1 LKIGNVLSCFDG
13 MSCGQI
19 ALERAGIEFD
29 TYYASEIDKYAAK
42 VALYNYPNT
51 IQLGDITKWKEWY
64 LPNIELL
71 IGGSPCQ
78 GFSFAGKQLNFEDAR
93 SKLFFEFVDILKHY
107 KPKYFLLENVRM
119 KQEHQDVISQYLG
132 VKPII
137 INSALVSAQNRIRL
151 YWTNI
156 PNITQPIDRG
166 ILLKDIL
173 LEDATEPMLSN
184 IYGGFK
190 ETVPR
195 EHYNKSVTLRT
206 PAGGGHIPSVTVKKY
221 VPENVEGN
229 YVDPYNKKEIEGE
242 KSTTLRTNSSNGN
255 MWVRMKQVP
264 HGANLGGVTERLK
277 SPSITMASW
286 ENNNFVEASNSI
298 MPIVQSNTL
307 WINGIVI
314 TNFQGNATLSIEVS
328 KFRTLLAQAGGV
340 TKDIGIH
347 KKATVGNESSWRKL
361 TPIEC
366 ERLQTVPDNYT
377 SCVSNSQRY
386 KMLGNGWTVDVVA
399 HIFKNIGQVNRFGTE
414 VDLFSTI
421 KPIRG
426 RKKEDYEKYTDGR
439 Y

>member
-1 LKIGNVLSCFDG
+1 

-29 TYYASEIDKYAAK
+29 TYYASEIDKYAIK
-42 VALYNYPNT
+42 VTQHNYPNT
-51 IQLGDITKWKEWY
+51 IQLGDITKWKEWD
-64 LPNIELL
+64 LPNIDLL

-151 YWTNI
+151 YWSNI
-156 PNITQPIDRG
+156 PNVGQPEDKG

-173 LEDATEPMLSN
+173 QSNPSEEAMLSEGRKARLSSPSGQKS
-184 IYGGFK
+184 IDKGFTSVDK
-190 ETVPR
+190 EKAQCLTAR
-195 EHYNKSVTLRT
+195 GEASWNCNYISEAT
-206 PAGGGHIPSVTVKKY
+206 AKKY
-221 VPENVEGN
+221 APEHLEGN

-242 KSTTLRTNSSNGN
+242 KSTTLRTNYSNGN
-255 MWVRMKQVP
+255 MWIRMKQVP

-314 TNFQGNATLSIEVS
+314 TNFQGNATLSIEVP

-426 RKKEDYEKYTDGR
+426 RKKEDYEKYTD
-439 Y
+439 